1 VKVADYLAQRMVE
14 LGIKD
19 VFGLPGDFNFNV
31 LYALEK
37 NENIN
42 WINCTNELNAGYAA
56 DGYARLNGFG
66 AVVTTYGV
74 GELSAINAIAGA
86 NAERIPLLKIAGVP
100 SSAMIENNVILHH
113 NFEIP
118 DYYAFAKAYS
128 HVVEAIAYLNKD
140 NAKAE
145 IDRVIDVMVKA
156 RKPVYIAIPVDICE
170 MEIDSDIPQIIME
183 SDSQNLETAVNKMA
197 NIINNSTKPMLLAD
211 YIVKRYKVEEK
222 LQNISNK
229 TNIPSTTLLMG
240 KGAIDETSKS
250 FIGTE
255 VGVLNSEA
263 HQQFVKEA
271 DLIIAIGTL
280 LADLNSG
287 GFSVKEDSR
296 WRIRIEADY
305 VVVDGERY
313 DNVYI
318 NDVLDGL
325 YNALEINNTEFLND
339 FGYEMQNN
347 EEHLLKVADI
357 FPALENFFEE
367 DDNIFI
373 ETGMIS
379 PACGAMRL
387 PKGALY
393 SAQTLWGSI
402 GWATPAAFGGAIAER
417 ERRTILFT
425 GEGAHQFTIQEVSNF
440 FEHNLR
446 PIIFVLNNSGYT
458 IERMLSNDAMDRF
471 NEIIQWDYSK
481 LPALF
486 GKECF
491 TAQVKTNKD
500 LANVLTQVKEEQ
512 KTKLCYVEIFADKFD
527 YSEPATN
534 LIKSIR
540 ATLANKTLVK

>member
-1 VKVADYLAQRMVE
+1 MKVADYLVQRLVG

-19 VFGLPGDFNFNV
+19 VFGLPGDFNFNI
-31 LYALEK
+31 LYAVEK
-37 NENIN
+37 NENVN

-66 AVVTTYGV
+66 AVITTYGV
-74 GELSAINAIAGA
+74 GELSAINGVAGA
-86 NAERIPLLKIAGVP
+86 NAERIPLMKIAGVP

-113 NFEIP
+113 NFENP

-128 HVVEAIAYLNKD
+128 HVVEAVAYLNKD

-145 IDRVIDVMVKA
+145 IDRIIEVMVKT
-156 RKPVYIAIPVDICE
+156 RKPVYVAIPVDICE
-170 MEIDSDIPQIIME
+170 MEIDSDIPEIVIE
-183 SDSQNLETAVNKMA
+183 SDVEKLETAVNKMA
-197 NIINNSTKPMLLAD
+197 NIINNSVKPVLLVD
-211 YIVKRYKVEEK
+211 YIVKRYKVEDK
-222 LQNISNK
+222 LQNIIDK
-229 TNIPSTTLLMG
+229 TNMLATTLLMG

-255 VGVLNSEA
+255 VGVLNSKA
-263 HQQFVKEA
+263 HQELMNSS
-271 DLIIAIGTL
+271 DLIIAVGGL

-287 GFSVKEDSR
+287 GFSVKEDSK
-296 WRIRIEADY
+296 WRIKIESDY

-313 DNVYI
+313 NNVYI

-325 YNALEINNTEFLND
+325 YDAIEFNNTESLND
-339 FGYEMQNN
+339 FGLEMKNT
-347 EEHLLKVADI
+347 EERLLKVDDI

-379 PACGAMRL
+379 PACGMIRL

-393 SAQTLWGSI
+393 SSQTLWGSI

-417 ERRTILFT
+417 GRRTILFT
-425 GEGAHQFTIQEVSNF
+425 GEGAHQLTMQEVANF
-440 FEHNLR
+440 FEYDIR
-446 PIIFVLNNSGYT
+446 PVIFVLNNSGYT
-458 IERMLSNDAMDRF
+458 IERMLSGDPMDRF
-471 NEIIQWDYSK
+471 NEITSWDYSK
-481 LPALF
+481 LPSVF
-486 GKECF
+486 GKDCF
-491 TAQVKTNKD
+491 TAKVKTNKD
-500 LANVLTQVKEEQ
+500 LENVLKQVKEEQ
-512 KTKLCYVEIFADKFD
+512 KSKLCYVEIFADKLD

-540 ATLANKTLVK
+540 SNLANKTLIK